1 MSLKEGLP
9 TEGEQSAESE
19 RRMDSESLPS
29 TAEPP
34 ATGLRGKLARFSR
47 KWSRRYVEMRVEA
60 RR

>member
-9 TEGEQSAESE
+9 TEGEQSVKSE

-29 TAEPP
+29 TAGHP
-34 ATGLRGKLARFSR
+34 ATGLRGKLVRFGR